1 MSDFKFKLGFVG
13 SGNMA
18 QAIVHGVLSSGMLA
32 KSDIV
37 MSNTSGNSPIDG
49 VECTV
54 DNGYVAANSEY
65 LVLAVKPQVF
75 KSIAASLRPVNS
87 AAVVSIMAGLKSEVV
102 ASALGICGNIIRVMP
117 NTPSKVGMG
126 ATAIAE
132 NHCSGESNAF
142 CRKMFESVGSTVYVP
157 EKDFDA
163 VTCVSGSG
171 PAYVFYFI
179 KAMTEGGIANG
190 LSPEAAKSLTLA
202 TVAGACKLAEMSDD
216 NLDTL
221 IDKVCSKGGT
231 TIQAIDAFRNANMD
245 KIVIDGMT
253 ACRRRS
259 EELGKA

>member
-1 MSDFKFKLGFVG
+1 
-13 SGNMA
+13 
-18 QAIVHGVLSSGMLA
+18 
-32 KSDIV
+32 
-37 MSNTSGNSPIDG
+37 
-49 VECTV
+49 
-54 DNGYVAANSEY
+54 
-65 LVLAVKPQVF
+65 
-75 KSIAASLRPVNS
+75 
-87 AAVVSIMAGLKSEVV
+87 
-102 ASALGICGNIIRVMP
+102 
-117 NTPSKVGMG
+117 MG

-190 LSPEAAKSLTLA
+190 LSPEVAKSLTLA

-216 NLDTL
+216 SLDTL

-231 TIQAIDAFRNANMD
+231 TIQAINAFRNANMD

>member
-1 MSDFKFKLGFVG
+1 MSDFRFKLGFVG

-18 QAIVHGVLSSGMLA
+18 QAIVQGVLSSDMLA
-32 KSDIV
+32 KSDII
-37 MSNTSGNSPIDG
+37 MSNTSGHSPIDG
-49 VECTV
+49 VECTA

-75 KSIAASLRPVNS
+75 KSIACELRPVKA

-132 NHCSGESNAF
+132 NHCSSESNAF
-142 CRKMFESVGSTVYVP
+142 CRKMFQSVGSTVYVP
-157 EKDFDA
+157 EEDFDA

-190 LSPEAAKSLTLA
+190 LSPDTAKSLTLA
-202 TVAGACKLAEMSDD
+202 TVAGACRLAENSDD
-216 NLDTL
+216 SLDTL

-231 TIQAIDAFRNANMD
+231 TIQAIDTFRSANMD
-245 KIVIDGMT
+245 KIVIEGMT
-253 ACRRRS
+253 ACRKRS
-259 EELGKA
+259 EELGRV